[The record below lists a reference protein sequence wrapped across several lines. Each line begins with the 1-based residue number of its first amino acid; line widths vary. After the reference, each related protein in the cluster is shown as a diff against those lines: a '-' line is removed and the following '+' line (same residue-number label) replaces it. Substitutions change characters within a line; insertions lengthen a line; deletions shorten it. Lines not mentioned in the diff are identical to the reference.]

1 MNISTKIYA
10 HSPVFLQNLAISAYG
25 YSWQRR
31 RFGGIF
37 EQELHAFKTRE
48 AFTAEQ
54 FCDYQ
59 TAQLRRLL
67 AHAFETVPHFQKTF
81 KASGFNNSSLQKFEL
96 QDLPRLPFLEK
107 TMLRE
112 LGKTDLISR
121 KREPGGQ
128 FFGSSG
134 STGTPTQILFSQP
147 MHQRW
152 SAGFEARVR
161 HWAGVTRHDPR
172 GMIGGRRVV
181 PEGAAKPPFYRYNFV
196 EKQTYLSA
204 YHISAANTPDYLE
217 GMKKH
222 GVTYMN
228 GYAMSNYFLARFL
241 EETGLEAPQMKAVL
255 PSSEKLTPEMRATF
269 QRVYGCKTYD
279 AWSGVEACGLVS
291 ECTCLPCREAGLPV
305 GKEHGRLHANPDI
318 AILEFLDP
326 DTGQPALPGQL
337 AEVVCTGLLNYDQPL
352 IRYRIGDLMRL
363 SAEPCP
369 CGRQMPVI
377 EEIVGRMED
386 TVVGPDGREMV
397 RFHGIFVGIPSIVE
411 GQIIQHDF
419 ADFEVKIVAA
429 KPLTEAERQ
438 LLRQRMASQLGEIKV
453 EIAEV
458 SHIPRGPNGK
468 FKAVIS
474 NLKRTAGI

>member
-1 MNISTKIYA
+1 MKWTAQLYA
-10 HSPVFLQNLAISAYG
+10 LSPVWLQNIAVSAYG

-37 EQELHAFKTRE
+37 EQELQGFKDRE
-48 AFTAEQ
+48 NFSTQQ
-54 FCDYQ
+54 FEEYQ
-59 TAQLRRLL
+59 TLQLRRLL
-67 AHAFETVPHFQKTF
+67 VHAFETVPYYQNAF
-81 KASGFNNSSLQKFEL
+81 KASGFDLSSLQKFEL
-96 QDLPRLPFLEK
+96 QDLPKLPFLEK
-107 TMLRE
+107 NSLRT
-112 LGKTDLISR
+112 LGTTDLISQ
-121 KREPGGQ
+121 KCEAGGQ

-134 STGTPTQILFSQP
+134 STGTPTQILFSHS

-152 SAGFEARVR
+152 SAGFEARIR

-181 PEGAAKPPFYRYNFV
+181 AEGSAKPPFYRYNFV
-196 EKQTYLSA
+196 EKQTYFSA
-204 YHISAANTPDYLE
+204 YHISAAHAPDYLA

-222 GVTYMN
+222 HVAYMN

-241 EETGLEAPQMKAVL
+241 EESGLEAPQLKAVL
-255 PSSEKLTPEMRATF
+255 PSSETLTPEMRNIF
-269 QRVYGCKTYD
+269 QRVYGCKSYD

-291 ECTCLPCREAGLPV
+291 EC
-305 GKEHGRLHANPDI
+305 EHGRLHTSPDI

-326 DTGQPALPGQL
+326 DTGLPALAGQL

-352 IRYRIGDLMRL
+352 IRYRIGDLLRL

-369 CGRQMPVI
+369 CGREMPVI
-377 EEIVGRMED
+377 QEIVGRLED

-411 GQIIQHDF
+411 GQIIQHDHT
-419 ADFEVKIVAA
+419 DFEMKIVAA
-429 KPLTEAERQ
+429 KPLIEPEKL
-438 LLRQRMASQLGEIKV
+438 LLRQRMESQLGHIRLEIS
-453 EIAEV
+453 EV
-458 SHIPRGPNGK
+458 PSIPRGPNGK

-474 NLKRTAGI
+474 NVKRTTGA